1 MKKLFLLFS
10 FLAVFAFNMS
20 AQVGVG
26 YDRTVVNNGL
36 WVSQSIDTMTNTDT
50 VINYVSRRDYA
61 NYYELIIHVSSLSG
75 TALDTVYL
83 EQASYVPSSYSTPS
97 DWNILETHAVSTAN
111 STWVIKKTGN
121 TGPAYLR
128 IRSKSTGTQ
137 STVIRTYF
145 AAWRK
150 TT

>member
-1 MKKLFLLFS
+1 MKNSLFLFT
-10 FLAVFAFNMS
+10 FLVAFAMNLT

-26 YDRTVVNNGL
+26 SDRTVVNNGL

-50 VINYVSRRDYA
+50 VINYVARRDYA
-61 NYYELIIHVSSLSG
+61 NYYELIIHVSSLRG

-83 EQASYVPSSYSTPS
+83 EQARYVPSSYSTPS